1 LVNGCQGDG
10 LDLTKIKLPQS
21 LIDSVKKGVDR
32 GMLMELNQYF
42 SEIEKIKPDGKRLV
56 DHLKEL
62 ADQFDDEG
70 IIKILDAIEKN

>member
-1 LVNGCQGDG
+1 
-10 LDLTKIKLPQS
+10 
-21 LIDSVKKGVDR
+21 
-32 GMLMELNQYF
+32 MELNQYF